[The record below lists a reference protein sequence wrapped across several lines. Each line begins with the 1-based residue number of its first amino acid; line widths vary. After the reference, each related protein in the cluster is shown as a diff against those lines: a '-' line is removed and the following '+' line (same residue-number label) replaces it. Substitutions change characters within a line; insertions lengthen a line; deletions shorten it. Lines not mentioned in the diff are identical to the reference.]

1 LILPPT
7 RKVLST
13 IQKHGVKALLMGGQA
28 CVLYGAVEVTFDT
41 DIAVLVEREN
51 IEALHRALTELEAER
66 IAVPPFDPEYLE
78 RGFFVHF
85 RCFHPD
91 AMRQR
96 LDVASNMRGVAP
108 FNELW
113 ERRAILADE
122 DGTEYAVLSLADLVQ
137 SKKTQRDKD
146 WPMIR
151 RLLEADY
158 RLRRSRPNELD
169 VQFWLLEIRTPEL
182 LIELARDFPTAQRS
196 LTSMRP
202 LLAHADVQ
210 TQQLLERELVEEEL
224 AERERDRGYWAPLK
238 KELEQLRRL
247 RS

>member
-1 LILPPT
+1 MILPPT

-13 IQKHGVKALLMGGQA
+13 IRKHGVKALLMGGQA

-41 DIAVLVEREN
+41 DIAVLVDREN
-51 IEALHRALTELEAER
+51 MEALRRALAELKAER
-66 IAVPPFDPEYLE
+66 IAVPPFDPTYLE
-78 RGFFVHF
+78 RGFFIHF

-91 AMRQR
+91 ASRQR
-96 LDVASNMRGVAP
+96 LDIASRMRGVAP
-108 FNELW
+108 FDDLW

-122 DGTEYAVLSLADLVQ
+122 DGTEYVALSLADLVQ

-158 RLRRSRPNELD
+158 RLRRVKPSELD
-169 VQFWLLEIRTPEL
+169 VQFWMLEMRTPEL
-182 LIELARDFPTAQRS
+182 LIELARDYPTAQLS
-196 LTSMRP
+196 LAASRP
-202 LLAHADVQ
+202 LLARAHPGA
-210 TQQLLERELVEEEL
+210 QQLLERELVEEEL

-238 KELEQLRRL
+238 NELEQLRRL

>member
-1 LILPPT
+1 
-7 RKVLST
+7 
-13 IQKHGVKALLMGGQA
+13 
-28 CVLYGAVEVTFDT
+28 
-41 DIAVLVEREN
+41 
-51 IEALHRALTELEAER
+51 
-66 IAVPPFDPEYLE
+66 
-78 RGFFVHF
+78 
-85 RCFHPD
+85 
-91 AMRQR
+91 MRQR

-108 FNELW
+108 FDELW

-158 RLRRSRPNELD
+158 RLRRSKPNELD

-182 LIELARDFPTAQRS
+182 LIELARDFPTARRS

-210 TQQLLERELVEEEL
+210 TQQLLERALVEEEL
-224 AERERDRGYWAPLK
+224 AERERDREYWAPLK
-238 KELEQLRRL
+238 KELEQFRRL